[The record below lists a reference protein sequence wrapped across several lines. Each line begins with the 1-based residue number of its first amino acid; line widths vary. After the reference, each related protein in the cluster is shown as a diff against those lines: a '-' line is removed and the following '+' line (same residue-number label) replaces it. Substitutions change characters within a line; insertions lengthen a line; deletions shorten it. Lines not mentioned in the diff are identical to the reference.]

1 MVTKKVDAIDQ
12 SCISQEVKAKLADLS
27 AEELVELKLSG
38 VWGDKGIN
46 GSALYIKAD
55 YEHIVEGSSQENN
68 AYIVVGRDRRAGRA
82 SGYGGSG
89 DTQCGAI
96 DIVVGRYPCE
106 EVNFDK
112 YLVNPDFKKDAARI
126 YISQK
131 TDIDNYFGLK
141 VRPKPKAVSGIGIKA
156 DEVRIMA
163 RQNLKLV
170 TGMDGENSRGGELDT
185 IGGIHLIAGNRTGG
199 TASLE
204 PLVKGNQLAEMFD
217 EVLYLIDCVN
227 TIFQT
232 WTAHQTVINKTVA
245 NHTHP
250 SPMMAEPT
258 FQSLENI
265 MIIPQKMLEQGRDT
279 AFDIQ
284 AFYNEVNNFR
294 IYWLAQD
301 RPFLS
306 KKNKT
311 N

>member
-1 MVTKKVDAIDQ
+1 MATKKVKAIDQ
-12 SCISQEVKAKLADLS
+12 SCISQDVKAKLKDLS
-27 AEELVELKLSG
+27 EEELIELKLSG
-38 VWGDKGIN
+38 VYGDKPID
-46 GSALYIKAD
+46 GSAIYIKAD
-55 YEHIVEGSSQENN
+55 YEHIVEGSSNENN

-96 DIVVGRYPCE
+96 DLVVGRNPCQ
-106 EVNFDK
+106 EVNYEK
-112 YLVNPDFKKDAARI
+112 YFVNPDFKKDAARI

-141 VRPKPKAVSGIGIKA
+141 PRPKPKAVSGIGIKA

-170 TGMDGENSRGGELDT
+170 TGMDGENSRSGQLET
-185 IGGIHLIAGNRTGG
+185 IGGIHLIAGNQTDGP
-199 TASLE
+199 ASLE
-204 PLVKGNQLAEMFD
+204 PLVKGEQLVKMIEHLLFLF
-217 EVLYLIDCVN
+217 ESSN
-227 TIFQT
+227 TILQT
-232 WTAHQTVINKTVA
+232 WTRHQTAINKTVA

-250 SPMMAEPT
+250 SPMMAKPT

-265 MIIPQKMLEQGRDT
+265 VIIPPKMVQQCKDT
-279 AFDIQ
+279 AFDLE
-284 AFYNEVNNFR
+284 AFYNEINNFKIR
-294 IYWLAQD
+294 WLAQD
-301 RPFLS
+301 RPLLS